1 LAERQIGRVQQA
13 GTQDRVHAAAP
24 VHDGGR
30 PHAALIPGGAVR
42 SRSGIEE
49 LEWL

>member
-1 LAERQIGRVQQA
+1 MSPASSQGYA
-13 GTQDRVHAAAP
+13 NGTQDRVHAAAP

-42 SRSGIEE
+42 SGSGIEE

>member
-1 LAERQIGRVQQA
+1 
-13 GTQDRVHAAAP
+13 

-30 PHAALIPGGAVR
+30 PLTALIPGGAAR

>member
-1 LAERQIGRVQQA
+1 MSPASSQGCID

-30 PHAALIPGGAVR
+30 PHTALIPGGAVR

-49 LEWL
+49 SEWL